1 MGGRW
6 MKSLVCSFTINSCD
20 NKKVLCVQHSPQ
32 SQQNPTVSGLS
43 VYLGDTRVTGE
54 MSVNGVATTCEC
66 AKGTADREQSV
77 WMAPARSTVYS

>member
-1 MGGRW
+1 MII
-6 MKSLVCSFTINSCD
+6 KKYCVSSIVLNL
-20 NKKVLCVQHSPQ
+20 NKTH
-32 SQQNPTVSGLS
+32 VSGLS

-54 MSVNGVATTCEC
+54 MSVNGVAMPCEC